1 MKKADGSAAGS
12 SQKSSAKKQ
21 RFGLPQGELH
31 SLSYIIARAGRI
43 VKKESQIRKAGRKK
57 VSVKPTG
64 ADRAKNG
71 AESILLRAKLVFT
84 YSTEHSMAAAAVQQ
98 NEAVS
103 LPVQC
108 LDPVPLSSTEQKEGI

>member
-57 VSVKPTG
+57 DRPMRTGPFDGVLPRHTWISLVSETW
-64 ADRAKNG
+64 
-71 AESILLRAKLVFT
+71 
-84 YSTEHSMAAAAVQQ
+84 HSQH
-98 NEAVS
+98 
-103 LPVQC
+103 L
-108 LDPVPLSSTEQKEGI
+108 TR